1 MTRSKLW
8 RGTPAGIA
16 LLVVVTLYFST
27 AWTADTR
34 PWRFSDEPVGAVP
47 QGWEVLS
54 GRWEIRVE
62 APGTNR
68 VLVQAGPAPPG
79 WELSAILTPGPPVA
93 DLDARVKARAGGL
106 DAFETIGLL
115 LRWQDPTTM
124 LIVRVDGTRRW
135 IWVERVQDGWRS
147 VRAGYSIDTR
157 APGMWNVL
165 RVTARREWLNLF
177 FNGKF
182 LGSVRDDDPAPGRVG
197 LVAGPGAAVL
207 LDDVEVEA
215 LADLDNSG

>member
-1 MTRSKLW
+1 
-8 RGTPAGIA
+8 
-16 LLVVVTLYFST
+16 
-27 AWTADTR
+27 
-34 PWRFSDEPVGAVP
+34 
-47 QGWEVLS
+47 
-54 GRWEIRVE
+54 
-62 APGTNR
+62 
-68 VLVQAGPAPPG
+68 
-79 WELSAILTPGPPVA
+79 
-93 DLDARVKARAGGL
+93 LDAS
-106 DAFETIGLL
+106 ETIGLL

-215 LADLDNSG
+215 LADLDGSG